1 MRKLVGR
8 FLRLFGLGHLLAKI
22 QTESWRWRTGSLW
35 VPPGHYYSPIF
46 TRNNLLEEAA
56 QLGKEVP
63 RHLAHIALDETRLL
77 NNLKAMDLVDRPVGF
92 PYKPDPAWRYH
103 AANGSYPDNDA
114 ACLVGMARKQRP
126 KRIIEVGCGF
136 SSALLFDLND
146 REWNRSVELCFVDP
160 DPGRMIALLREGDKP
175 GLKLHP
181 NRLQDTCPELFHS
194 LEAGDFLIIDSTHV
208 AKTGSDV
215 NYLYFEILP
224 RLAPGVLVHIHD
236 IFWPFEY
243 PGSWLEEGRSWNETY
258 LLRAFL
264 MHNGAWS
271 IEMCNTWLMR
281 FCPEALKEAMPG
293 VSFEGASLW
302 LCKTK

>member
-46 TRNNLLEEAA
+46 TRINLLEEAA

-103 AANGSYPDNDA
+103 AVNGSYPDNDA

-181 NRLQDTCPELFHS
+181 NRLQGFWFTFMTSFGPLNIPALGWKREGPGTKPTSSALFS
-194 LEAGDFLIIDSTHV
+194 CTME
-208 AKTGSDV
+208 
-215 NYLYFEILP
+215 
-224 RLAPGVLVHIHD
+224 R
-236 IFWPFEY
+236 
-243 PGSWLEEGRSWNETY
+243 GRSRCVTHGSC
-258 LLRAFL
+258 AF
-264 MHNGAWS
+264 APKPS
-271 IEMCNTWLMR
+271 R
-281 FCPEALKEAMPG
+281 RRCP
-293 VSFEGASLW
+293 V
-302 LCKTK
+302 